1 MTRNHTTQSRWRQA
15 PALVISLVALFAAL
29 SGAALALPG
38 TETVNSGDIK
48 NEAVKSVDLKDGKA
62 VASADVVDQ
71 TITGQDVQDESLQ
84 SVDVQDG
91 TLLSSDV
98 ADQALTGND
107 VAGDTLQAN
116 DLAPNSVGSSEL
128 QNGSVGASEVGDGIV
143 VRAATTN
150 VNGGTAENG
159 AYNFGTAT
167 ANCAAG
173 EELIGGNAYWVND
186 AAGDELTIAE
196 VVPNHNGESVTV
208 RGGNDSGDDAT
219 LVAYVECL

>member
-1 MTRNHTTQSRWRQA
+1 MTRSSTTSSRWQQA

-48 NEAVKSVDLKDGKA
+48 NEAIKSIDLKDGAA

-98 ADQALTGND
+98 ADQALTGDD

-116 DLAPNSVGSSEL
+116 DLAPNSAGSSEL
-128 QNGSVGASEVGDGIV
+128 QPASVGADEIGDQIKVRVGVD
-143 VRAATTN
+143 N
-150 VNGGTAENG
+150 VGGGTAENG

-167 ANCAAG
+167 GSCVAG
-173 EELIGGNAYWVND
+173 EELISGGGYWVND
-186 AAGDELTIAE
+186 AAADELTIAE

-219 LVAYVECL
+219 LVAYAECI